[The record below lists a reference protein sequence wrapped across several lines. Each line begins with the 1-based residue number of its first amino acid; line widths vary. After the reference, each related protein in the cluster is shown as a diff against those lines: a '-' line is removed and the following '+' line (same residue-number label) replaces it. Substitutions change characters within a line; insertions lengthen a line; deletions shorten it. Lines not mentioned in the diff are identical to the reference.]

1 VTLGVL
7 ESFLL
12 DFPGCLVVVSHDRY
26 FMDKIVDHLLVFEGQ
41 GAFTDFPGNYSDY
54 RAYTQ
59 EAPKSSLSQSAETK
73 KEVNKVKTPQQNLQ
87 IKKEIQKIETQISVL
102 EKEKSELEL
111 AFLNPGLSPEEMTKL
126 SIKLAKVTDEIDE
139 KTMIWMEYSD
149 EMGQ

>member
-1 VTLGVL
+1 MRYHGGYFIVCLHPLQIKEEVFSLTSIPASL
-7 ESFLL
+7 SFLINSSL
-12 DFPGCLVVVSHDRY
+12 SVKSCNFCLFKFSS
-26 FMDKIVDHLLVFEGQ
+26 FF
-41 GAFTDFPGNYSDY
+41 S
-54 RAYTQ
+54 
-59 EAPKSSLSQSAETK
+59 KSSLSQSAETK
-73 KEVNKVKTPQQNLQ
+73 KEVTKVKTPQQNLQ

>member
-1 VTLGVL
+1 
-7 ESFLL
+7 
-12 DFPGCLVVVSHDRY
+12 
-26 FMDKIVDHLLVFEGQ
+26 
-41 GAFTDFPGNYSDY
+41 
-54 RAYTQ
+54 
-59 EAPKSSLSQSAETK
+59 
-73 KEVNKVKTPQQNLQ
+73 QQNLQ